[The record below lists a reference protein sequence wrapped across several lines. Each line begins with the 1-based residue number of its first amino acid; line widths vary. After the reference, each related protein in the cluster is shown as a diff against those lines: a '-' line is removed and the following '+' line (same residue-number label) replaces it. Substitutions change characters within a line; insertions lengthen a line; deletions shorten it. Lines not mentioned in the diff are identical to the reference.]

1 MINAEKKINK
11 IKYIKIEGD
20 KGRCPRK
27 LIGVSENGTYFL
39 SMGENSIEAN
49 PWYHVQDYPF
59 SAEIRKLKDNQQ
71 IDLTA
76 ITEDTWETDVE
87 FAKDEEGNS
96 KTKNVTPKYAEG
108 KYGQL
113 REVFDRILNG
123 EIIES
128 CNF

>member
-1 MINAEKKINK
+1 MYM

-49 PWYHVQDYPF
+49 DWHHVQDYPF
-59 SAEIRKLKDNQQ
+59 TANIYKLKDNQQ

-76 ITEDTWETDVE
+76 ITEYTWETDVE
-87 FAKDEEGNS
+87 FAKDEEGN
-96 KTKNVTPKYAEG
+96 TKVEDVSPKYADG
-108 KYGQL
+108 KYGYL

-123 EIIES
+123 EIIERL
-128 CNF
+128 NN

>member
-1 MINAEKKINK
+1 MNK

-59 SAEIRKLKDNQQ
+59 SAEIYKLKDNQQ

-76 ITEDTWETDVE
+76 ITNDTWEKDVE

-96 KTKNVTPKYAEG
+96 KVKDVSPKYAEG

-123 EIIES
+123 ETIERL
-128 CNF
+128 NF

>member
-1 MINAEKKINK
+1 MNK

-49 PWYHVQDYPF
+49 PWYHIQDYPF
-59 SAEIRKLKDNQQ
+59 SAEIYKLKDNQQ

-76 ITEDTWETDVE
+76 ITEDTWGKDVE
-87 FAKDEEGNS
+87 FAKDEEGNM
-96 KTKNVTPKYAEG
+96 KVEDVTPWHSEG

-113 REVFDRILNG
+113 RKVFDRILNG
-123 EIIES
+123 EIIKRL
-128 CNF
+128 NF

>member
-1 MINAEKKINK
+1 MNK

-59 SAEIRKLKDNQQ
+59 SAEIYKLKDNQQ

-76 ITEDTWETDVE
+76 ITEDTWGTDVE
-87 FAKDEEGNS
+87 FAKDEEGNM
-96 KTKNVTPKYAEG
+96 KVEDVTPWHSEG

-113 REVFDRILNG
+113 RKVFDRILNG
-123 EIIES
+123 EIIKRL
-128 CNF
+128 NF